1 MSHATLSTALNM
13 ENLPLSSENRL
24 VYLRIDVVPSASVI
38 GGQAPLNISLVIDKS
53 GSMYQEGRLRYV
65 QEAVKY
71 VIDNLRQQD
80 IISLVAFAGSAQVIL
95 EAQAISDKASA
106 KGLID
111 GIDDIDVGSTTKM
124 LEGIKKGCI
133 EVKKNFAPDRI
144 NRVIILTDG
153 LTKDPVG
160 CEIEVQKQYRQQL
173 TFSTI
178 GVGNEF
184 NESLLLSIATKN
196 GGKSYYIDK
205 PDTIGKIFAEELRGM
220 QSVALRNIR
229 ISLKM
234 LNSVHLRRCFKA
246 HPQISPIDLKAPTM
260 NEVNQRSGFSEQTI
274 TLDLGD
280 ISLGEQ
286 LSLLG
291 ELDLPPREAGLFNIL
306 LMEASYDT
314 SDGAET
320 LQSNVSVNYT
330 SDTNISSEV
339 NADVMR
345 LVDIVSIFD
354 RQAKAQALANAGERG
369 RATRL
374 LRSAA
379 TTALNLGDADLAQN
393 LDIEA
398 NNIQQTGSASPKGTK
413 MLEYSTRMLTQILET
428 PK

>member
-1 MSHATLSTALNM
+1 MVHATLNAALNM
-13 ENLPLSSENRL
+13 ENLPLSRENRL
-24 VYLRIDVVPSASVI
+24 VYIRVDVVPLANVI
-38 GGQAPLNISLVIDKS
+38 GGQASLNISLVIDKS

-71 VIDNLRQQD
+71 VIDNLRPQD
-80 IISLVAFAGSAQVIL
+80 IISLAAFAGSAQVIL
-95 EAQAISDKASA
+95 PAQTISDKASA

-124 LEGIKKGCI
+124 LEGIQKGCI
-133 EVKKNFAPDRI
+133 EVKKNFSPDRI

-160 CEIEVQKQYRQQL
+160 CEIEVQKQHRQQL

-220 QSVALRNIR
+220 QSVVLRNIR
-229 ISLKM
+229 IFLKM
-234 LNSVHLRRCFKA
+234 LNGVRLKRCFKA
-246 HPQISPIDLKAPTM
+246 HPQIIPIDLPAPI
-260 NEVNQRSGFSEQTI
+260 EQI
-274 TLDLGD
+274 IISDLGD

-286 LSLLG
+286 LSLLW
-291 ELDLPPREAGLFNIL
+291 ELELPPRIEVGPLNVL
-306 LMEASYDT
+306 LVEASYDT
-314 SDGAET
+314 PEGTET
-320 LQSNVSVNYT
+320 LQSSVSVNYT
-330 SDTNISSEV
+330 SDTNISNEV
-339 NADVMR
+339 NADVTR

-354 RQAKAQALANAGERG
+354 RQAKAQAIANTGERN

-374 LRSAA
+374 LRAAA
-379 TTALNLGDADLAQN
+379 TTALNLGDAGLAQT

-398 NNIQQTGSASPKGTK
+398 NNVQQTGRASPKGTK
-413 MLEYSTRMLTQILET
+413 MLEYSTRRLTQILDT
-428 PK
+428 PKFKQK

>member
-1 MSHATLSTALNM
+1 MAQATLSTALNV

-24 VYLRIDVVPSASVI
+24 IYLRIDVIPSADVI

-95 EAQAISDKASA
+95 PSQTISDKASA
-106 KGLID
+106 RGLVD
-111 GIDDIDVGSTTKM
+111 GIDDIDVGNTTKM
-124 LEGIKKGCI
+124 MEGIKKGCV
-133 EVKKNFAPDRI
+133 EAKKNFAPERI

-160 CEIEVQKQYRQQL
+160 CEIEVQKQHKQQL
-173 TFSTI
+173 SFSTI

-184 NESLLLSIATKN
+184 NESLLLSIAIRN

-205 PDTIGKIFAEELRGM
+205 PDNIGKIFAEELRGM
-220 QSVALRNIR
+220 QSVAIRNTR
-229 ISLKM
+229 ISMKM
-234 LNSVHLRRCFKA
+234 LNGARLRRCFKA
-246 HPQISPIDLKAPTM
+246 HPQISPMDLPDPA
-260 NEVNQRSGFSEQTI
+260 QQT
-274 TLDLGD
+274 TTFDLGD

-286 LSLLG
+286 ISLLG
-291 ELDLPPREAGLFNIL
+291 ELELPPGEAGLHNIML
-306 LMEASYDT
+306 IEASYDA
-314 SDGAET
+314 SDGVEM
-320 LQSNVSVNYT
+320 LQSNVSVNHT
-330 SDTNISSEV
+330 SDTDVSSAA

-354 RQAKAQALANAGERG
+354 RQAKAQASANVGERD

-374 LRSAA
+374 LRTAA
-379 TTALNLGDADLAQN
+379 TTALNLGEAGLAQS

-398 NNIQQTGSASPKGTK
+398 NNVLQTGMASPKGTK
-413 MLEYSTRMLTQILET
+413 ILQYGTRMLTQVLDT

>member
-1 MSHATLSTALNM
+1 MAYATLSTALNM
-13 ENLPLSSENRL
+13 DNLPLSGENRL
-24 VYLRIDVVPSASVI
+24 VYLRIDVVPAANII

-53 GSMYQEGRLRYV
+53 GSMYQEARLRYV

-95 EAQAISDKASA
+95 PAQAISDKAAA
-106 KGLID
+106 KGLVD
-111 GIDDIDVGSTTKM
+111 GIDDIDVGNTTKI
-124 LEGIKKGCI
+124 LEGVKKGSS

-160 CEIEVQKQYRQQL
+160 CEIEVQKQHKQQL

-205 PDTIGKIFAEELRGM
+205 PDTIAKIFAEELRGM

-234 LNSVHLRRCFKA
+234 LNGVHLRRCFKA
-246 HPQISPIDLKAPTM
+246 HPQIGPIDLPAPI
-260 NEVNQRSGFSEQTI
+260 EQTI

-291 ELDLPPREAGLFNIL
+291 ELDLPPREAGLYNIL
-306 LMEASYDT
+306 LVEASLDT

-330 SDTNISSEV
+330 SEPNISSEV
-339 NADVMR
+339 NADVLR

-354 RQAKAQALANAGERG
+354 RQAKAQAVANAGERG
-369 RATRL
+369 RATQL
-374 LRSAA
+374 LRAAA
-379 TTALNLGDADLAQN
+379 TTALNLGDSGLAET
-393 LDIEA
+393 LDVEA
-398 NNIQQTGSASPKGTK
+398 NNIQQTGKASPKGTK
-413 MLEYSTRMLTQILET
+413 MLEYGARMLTQILDT